1 MYDAFPDLP
10 ATYDSVPLYYNRREV
25 EFYVEEAR
33 DAGGSVL
40 EVGCGT
46 GRILLPIARFGSPL
60 TDESLEQIVC
70 AERVTTIAT

>member
-10 ATYDSVPLYYNRREV
+10 ATYDSVPLYNDRRDV
-25 EFYVEEAR
+25 RFYVEEAR

-46 GRILLPIARFGSPL
+46 GRILLPIARSGHPIDGLDSNARL
-60 TDESLEQIVC
+60 GCS
-70 AERVTTIAT
+70 RH